1 MDKKRYTF
9 DIQLNSLSETDN
21 PTRVEAEF
29 VLHDFELS
37 ANYTIITK
45 EAAEKA
51 LPTLQNMPI
60 VAKYYPVSEP
70 GAKDDALGGH
80 EMTIGVDR
88 ETGEEIIQLNT
99 VPIGVFTEPAYIT
112 TITDEYGNEKEVV
125 AGKGILWASRF
136 PNVIGLLKEWIDE
149 GITVYSSME
158 ILYDSYSVEEGITTI
173 HNYIFE
179 GHCLL
184 NAETR
189 GNHNK
194 IYPAYDVSK
203 LTKLVAQAMK
213 QDENK
218 QKEEGEKMSFKKV
231 FELSHGDIRAK
242 LYEKLD
248 KTLGEEEFAWIV
260 DVYDDYFIANIYSLA
275 ENNEYDKFFK
285 FNYTK
290 TEDDVEIDFESKVEV
305 FLKRNWEEVIPDDV
319 QQQLNEKDEKIEK
332 LEKELNEIKQEK
344 DEIEKQF
351 NEATEK
357 LTELNSIVKELESY
371 KEKYEKEQF
380 EKALAE
386 KKEYY
391 SDKFFALNAMDKYN
405 SKEVQELIIKSV
417 KDDEEG
423 REAILQLNSMLV
435 DLVKVD
441 KKNKGVI
448 RETASKREDLLPDED
463 SFDARY
469 GL

>member
-1 MDKKRYTF
+1 M
-9 DIQLNSLSETDN
+9 NSLSETDN

-29 VLHDFELS
+29 ILHDFELS
-37 ANYTIITK
+37 ANYTIIPK
-45 EAAEKA
+45 EAAKKA

-60 VAKYYPVSEP
+60 VAKYYPVSKP

-149 GITVYSSME
+149 GITIYSSME
-158 ILYDSYSVEEGITTI
+158 ILYDSYLVEEGITTI
-173 HNYIFE
+173 LNYIFE

-184 NAETR
+184 NAEIR

-203 LTKLVAQAMK
+203 LTKLVAQAME
-213 QDENK
+213 QDKNK
-218 QKEEGEKMSFKKV
+218 RKEEGEKMSFKKV
-231 FELSHGDIRAK
+231 FELSHSDIRAK

-391 SDKFFALNAMDKYN
+391 FDKFSALNAMDKYN